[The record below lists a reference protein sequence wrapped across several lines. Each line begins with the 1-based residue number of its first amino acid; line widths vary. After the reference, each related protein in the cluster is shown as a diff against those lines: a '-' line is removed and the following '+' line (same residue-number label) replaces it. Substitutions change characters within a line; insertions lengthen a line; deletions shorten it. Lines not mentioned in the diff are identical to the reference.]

1 MKKLSVYWALLV
13 GLLSVVVQVLTYY
26 IRFGKWNEFS
36 TAVDYI
42 MFFLAGTL
50 GGSILIYFLNRQTS
64 KTAWWVVMLV
74 FLLATPVAMFMMLG
88 GGLLGPLG
96 VLIFPQIPW
105 ALITWI
111 GALIA
116 KIITRDQNV

>member
-74 FLLATPVAMFMMLG
+74 FLLASPVAMFMMLG
-88 GGLLGPLG
+88 GGLLGPFG

-105 ALITWI
+105 TLFTWI

-116 KIITRDQNV
+116 KFITRGQNV

>member
-13 GLLSVVVQVLTYY
+13 GLLSVVAQILTYY

-50 GGSILIYFLNRQTS
+50 GGLILIYFLNRQTT

-96 VLIFPQIPW
+96 VLIFPQVPW
-105 ALITWI
+105 ALFTWI

-116 KIITRDQNV
+116 KFITRGQNV